1 MERATSVFSLS
12 LATSTGPS
20 RLHGNPFLMSAYLHI
35 RTAQSQGEGER
46 ERERGWGEGTGE
58 GGQIKQCHL
67 HRVPQWC
74 NSHYHL
80 TLWQKRARHSLQ
92 QNWPIFF
99 IIISFFVDER
109 IKRPLQVFLWI
120 SRAILWQ
127 SYYSH
132 CVGLHIWTKLISHL
146 FYWDSGVIFSKAYKR
161 NHYFHFVFFLLF
173 CSFSSPP
180 HSAESPTTIF
190 DSTHQSGGDAGGK
203 RQPHLCG
210 SGLTDAIREVDDG
223 ISGADQGR
231 RNADGPKC
239 AGSDQHT
246 GVCQLYVHGHV
257 FSGRDRGNRTG
268 HSKRWE
274 FLCAPIHKGSESL
287 KHIYYD

>member
-1 MERATSVFSLS
+1 MEGATLVFALS

-46 ERERGWGEGTGE
+46 EWERLRRRSQGE
-58 GGQIKQCHL
+58 GGEIKQCHL

-92 QNWPIFF
+92 QIWPIFF
-99 IIISFFVDER
+99 IISSFVDER

-132 CVGLHIWTKLISHL
+132 YVGLHIWTKAISHL
-146 FYWDSGVIFSKAYKR
+146 FY
-161 NHYFHFVFFLLF
+161 
-173 CSFSSPP
+173 
-180 HSAESPTTIF
+180 
-190 DSTHQSGGDAGGK
+190 
-203 RQPHLCG
+203 
-210 SGLTDAIREVDDG
+210 
-223 ISGADQGR
+223 
-231 RNADGPKC
+231 
-239 AGSDQHT
+239 
-246 GVCQLYVHGHV
+246 
-257 FSGRDRGNRTG
+257 
-268 HSKRWE
+268 
-274 FLCAPIHKGSESL
+274 
-287 KHIYYD
+287 